1 MSQAGPSSGL
11 SQRRRGG
18 GVGSS
23 DNQSFGNGGRGA
35 ADEDSSTAGTIGG
48 RGAAA
53 AKPTSSVGGSHS
65 QSGGPSS
72 SRSHTLLSESGH
84 RVAYDP
90 RDLNDTEEESSH
102 PRLTLMEEC
111 LLLGLKD
118 RQGYL
123 SFWNDSI
130 SYALRGCIILEL
142 LLRRRVSIVKD
153 SSRVR
158 LDVQDRYLQ
167 VIDRKMT
174 GEVLLD
180 EALKMIQASPEKR
193 SVTEWIDLLS
203 GETWNL
209 SKIGYQLKQVRE
221 RLAKGLVDKGILRT
235 EKRNFLLFDMA
246 THPIAD
252 STAKK
257 YTLARVH
264 ALCCSSP
271 KSRLQSARLYAEE
284 RESKIFCPT
293 MRSLLLVCCGFS
305 ANVLDNALLHLT
317 YESRELTFSKIEE
330 WLDEFGVWPMA
341 GKYGGIGSG
350 GAAGPLSY
358 SSSSSRDSTS
368 GPRIAEGSVLPSD
381 PHTDGTGDISANGS
395 GNGISITIPNG
406 GTSNGSS
413 SGSGNN
419 GDPTSTSAVGI
430 ATSELVRELR
440 VEAQSA
446 PDGMFEGIA
455 GVLAVLA
462 RMDSL
467 VSSDVA
473 SDEKPRNGKLM
484 ICILFAP
491 FLPALSAPSLG
502 ILAKGT

>member
-1 MSQAGPSSGL
+1 MSASGL

-18 GVGSS
+18 GAASASASS
-23 DNQSFGNGGRGA
+23 SAAAAANTASASTTDHKPGGGI
-35 ADEDSSTAGTIGG
+35 ADEDSTTWGGQGQGKVKPQHQQQPTA
-48 RGAAA
+48 
-53 AKPTSSVGGSHS
+53 
-65 QSGGPSS
+65 GPSS
-72 SRSHTLLSESGH
+72 SRPHTLLSESGH

-90 RDLNDTEEESSH
+90 RDLTDTTEESLH

-142 LLRRRVSIVKD
+142 LLRRRLSIIRD
-153 SSRVR
+153 SSRMR
-158 LDVQDRYLQ
+158 LDVQDRYLH

-180 EALKMIQASPEKR
+180 EALKMIASSPEKR

-252 STAKK
+252 SSAKK
-257 YTLARVH
+257 YTLNRVH
-264 ALCCSSP
+264 TLCCSSP
-271 KSRLQSARLYAEE
+271 KSRLVPARLYPEE
-284 RESKIFCPT
+284 SNGNISCPT
-293 MRSLLLVCCGFS
+293 MRSLLLVCCGFA

-317 YESRELTFSKIEE
+317 YETRESTLAKIEE
-330 WLDEFGVWPMA
+330 WMDDFGVWPMR
-341 GKYGGIGSG
+341 GVGTSNTGGSD
-350 GAAGPLSY
+350 GA
-358 SSSSSRDSTS
+358 
-368 GPRIAEGSVLPSD
+368 PRIAEGSVLPD
-381 PHTDGTGDISANGS
+381 EPHSNGGEVLHSGNGSSANGIS
-395 GNGISITIPNG
+395 FSIPTNGT
-406 GTSNGSS
+406 SS
-413 SGSGNN
+413 SGA
-419 GDPTSTSAVGI
+419 SASARSADTASIGI
-430 ATSELVRELR
+430 ATSELVREIR
-440 VEAQSA
+440 AEAAGA

-455 GVLAVLA
+455 AVLAVLA

-467 VSSDVA
+467 VSAGSAV
-473 SDEKPRNGKLM
+473 DER
-484 ICILFAP
+484 C
-491 FLPALSAPSLG
+491 SVC
-502 ILAKGT
+502 

>member
-1 MSQAGPSSGL
+1 MAQPGPSSGL

-18 GVGSS
+18 GGGVQQDGSFNGSS
-23 DNQSFGNGGRGA
+23 HHSGNGP
-35 ADEDSSTAGTIGG
+35 S
-48 RGAAA
+48 
-53 AKPTSSVGGSHS
+53 TSSVGMADEEETTYGRRRTTTPSAGPSSSSQQS
-65 QSGGPSS
+65 QSGG
-72 SRSHTLLSESGH
+72 RSHTLYSESGH
-84 RVAYDP
+84 KVAYDP
-90 RDLNDTEEESSH
+90 RDLNDTEEESLH

-142 LLRRRVSIVKD
+142 LLRKRISIVKD
-153 SSRVR
+153 ASRVR
-158 LDVQDRYLQ
+158 LDVQDRLLY

-180 EALKMIQASPEKR
+180 EALKMISASPEKR

-235 EKRNFLLFDMA
+235 EKKNFLLFDMA
-246 THPIAD
+246 THPVAD
-252 STAKK
+252 TSAKK
-257 YTLARVH
+257 YTLSRVH
-264 ALCCSSP
+264 KLCCSSP
-271 KSRLQSARLYAEE
+271 KSRLIPSSLYSEQE
-284 RESKIFCPT
+284 GISFPT

-317 YESRELTFSKIEE
+317 YEVREFTFGKIEE
-330 WLDEFGVWPMA
+330 WLEEFGTWPMA
-341 GKYGGIGSG
+341 PKFGGISNTGSATG
-350 GAAGPLSY
+350 NSAAGNQ
-358 SSSSSRDSTS
+358 DNV
-368 GPRIAEGSVLPSD
+368 PRIAEGSVLPSSD
-381 PHTDGTGDISANGS
+381 SF
-395 GNGISITIPNG
+395 GNNDHDSSIKSNSEGITFTIP
-406 GTSNGSS
+406 SNGSS
-413 SGSGNN
+413 TNSSSNSSSRDSN
-419 GDPTSTSAVGI
+419 SQLPTANVGI
-430 ATSELVRELR
+430 ATTELVRELR
-440 VEAQSA
+440 LEAASA

-467 VSSDVA
+467 
-473 SDEKPRNGKLM
+473 L
-484 ICILFAP
+484 
-491 FLPALSAPSLG
+491 
-502 ILAKGT
+502 

>member
-1 MSQAGPSSGL
+1 MNSGRAGTPV
-11 SQRRRGG
+11 GG
-18 GVGSS
+18 GGI
-23 DNQSFGNGGRGA
+23 A
-35 ADEDSSTAGTIGG
+35 EEDSSTVYGG
-48 RGAAA
+48 GGG
-53 AKPTSSVGGSHS
+53 GGS
-65 QSGGPSS
+65 GPSKS
-72 SRSHTLLSESGH
+72 HTAPSTSRRPQTLLSESGH

-90 RDLNDTEEESSH
+90 RDLNDTAEEALH

-142 LLRRRVSIVKD
+142 LLRRRLAVVRD

-158 LDVQDRYLQ
+158 LDVQDRLLY
-167 VIDRKMT
+167 VVDRKMT

-252 STAKK
+252 ATAKK
-257 YTLARVH
+257 YTLARVQT
-264 ALCCSSP
+264 LCCSSP
-271 KSRLQSARLYAEE
+271 KSRIQANRLYAEE
-284 RESKIFCPT
+284 GEGGQRVFCPAT
-293 MRSLLLVCCGFS
+293 RSLLLVCCGFS

-317 YESRELTFSKIEE
+317 YEARELTFSKIEE
-330 WLDEFGVWPMA
+330 WLEDFGNWPMA
-341 GKYGGIGSG
+341 QKYGGISGLSGEGGGGSSG
-350 GAAGPLSY
+350 REGAGDPRNADAGA
-358 SSSSSRDSTS
+358 
-368 GPRIAEGSVLPSD
+368 PRIAEGSVLPAD
-381 PHTDGTGDISANGS
+381 DEGGGGAS
-395 GNGISITIPNG
+395 GQSSGEAGFSITIQ
-406 GTSNGSS
+406 NGSS
-413 SGSGNN
+413 SGGSGGRGAGGG
-419 GDPTSTSAVGI
+419 GDGADSGSSASVGV
-430 ATSELVRELR
+430 ATSELARLLR
-440 VEAQSA
+440 AEAASA
-446 PDGMFEGIA
+446 PEGMFEGIA

-467 VSSDVA
+467 VSPACRVRGL
-473 SDEKPRNGKLM
+473 RNHGADCVRSCHPLQ
-484 ICILFAP
+484 L
-491 FLPALSAPSLG
+491 
-502 ILAKGT
+502 